1 MRSTTSCAAVLVL
14 AAVVV
19 SASPTQARPTAGSPD
34 AKGTFVEPAN
44 APHRHCAGSCLRSGA
59 LQWFCKPH
67 QTCSLD
73 CGTAPPRMHCHDPMR

>member
-1 MRSTTSCAAVLVL
+1 MRSTTSCAALLVL

-44 APHRHCAGSCLRSGA
+44 AHHRHCAGACLRSGA

-73 CGTAPPRMHCHDPMR
+73 CGTAPPRMHCHDPRR